1 MEKNCKRVRWRQE
14 KNVTRKKAQ
23 IEHGQTGGGD
33 EGMAED
39 WEENGMKRE
48 RRIVGIAGGEW
59 FEREEETVWG
69 RTLIKMKK
77 INFFF
82 RGIVHY

>member
-1 MEKNCKRVRWRQE
+1 LEKNCKRVRWRQE

-23 IEHGQTGGGD
+23 IEHGKTGGED

-48 RRIVGIAGGEW
+48 RKIAGIAGGEW
-59 FEREEETVWG
+59 FEREEETG
-69 RTLIKMKK
+69 MGAYTDKK
-77 INFFF
+77 EKDKFFF